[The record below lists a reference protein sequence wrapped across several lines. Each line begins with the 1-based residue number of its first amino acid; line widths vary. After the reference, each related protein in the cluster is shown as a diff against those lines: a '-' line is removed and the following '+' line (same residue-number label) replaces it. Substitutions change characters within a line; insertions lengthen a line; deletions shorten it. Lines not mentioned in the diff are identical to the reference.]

1 MFVPKCLNN
10 LRKRLV
16 PSEAKPQEEAIQTNG
31 VRLKVPKN
39 EHDDYWT
46 PRYGHNLSQPHTYLM
61 FFLAFRSK
69 YR

>member
-31 VRLKVPKN
+31 VRLEVPKN
-39 EHDDYWT
+39 GHDNGRQGT
-46 PRYGHNLSQPHTYLM
+46 PP
-61 FFLAFRSK
+61 
-69 YR
+69 

>member
-31 VRLKVPKN
+31 VRLEVPKN
-39 EHDDYWT
+39 GHDNNGRQGT
-46 PRYGHNLSQPHTYLM
+46 PLICLNLSHYGN
-61 FFLAFRSK
+61 
-69 YR
+69 

>member
-39 EHDDYWT
+39 EHDDT
-46 PRYGHNLSQPHTYLM
+46 GHQGMPIISLNLTHT
-61 FFLAFRSK
+61 
-69 YR
+69 